1 MKSQLRLPQM
11 KKEMKGSQATFRGDK
26 DIKKK
31 KMAMP
36 MNVHEHKENTK
47 YKQGRVKRQ

>member
-1 MKSQLRLPQM
+1 M

-31 KMAMP
+31 KKMAMP

-47 YKQGRVKRQ
+47 YKQRRVKRQ